1 MERVDME
8 ADKKPVLY
16 SVPEAALKLHLP
28 PKWFYERT
36 RINAIPHRRFGKH
49 VRFSESDLEAIIK
62 NAEVPP
68 TLSGIVY
75 NNGNGRKDKAT
86 TE

>member
-1 MERVDME
+1 ME

-36 RINAIPHRRFGKH
+36 RKNAIPHRRFGKH
-49 VRFSESDLEAIIK
+49 VRFSESDLEAIIRS
-62 NAEVPP
+62 AEVQVNPII
-68 TLSGIVY
+68 TGIVY
-75 NNGNGRKDKAT
+75 NSGNGTKDKASP
-86 TE
+86 E